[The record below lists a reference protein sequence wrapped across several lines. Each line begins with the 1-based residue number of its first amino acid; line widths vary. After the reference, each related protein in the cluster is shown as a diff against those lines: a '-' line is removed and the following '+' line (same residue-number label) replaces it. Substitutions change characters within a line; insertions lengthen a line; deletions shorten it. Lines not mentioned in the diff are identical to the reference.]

1 MHEHRDMLKD
11 EIEQIGK
18 VFAKII
24 GSFFQLKAKGNP
36 ALAIEVTNEQFKDEL
51 NLNIHHLIN
60 LTTDELQL
68 YFDSKRL
75 QAEHL
80 KLLTDYLLE
89 VGKHQLKVKAIEAT
103 KTLTKVLEIEDLMQQ
118 SKNANLFDDYTAVKT
133 VKQIKAEALLQSI

>member
-18 VFAKII
+18 VFAKIV

-36 ALAIEVTNEQFKDEL
+36 ALAIEIADEQFKDEL
-51 NLNIHHLIN
+51 NLNIHHLVN
-60 LTTDELQL
+60 LTTDELQQ

-89 VGKHQLKVKAIEAT
+89 VGKHQFQIKDDQAK
-103 KTLTKVLEIEDLMQQ
+103 KTLTMVLEIEELMQQ
-118 SKNANLFDDYTAVKT
+118 SKNANLFDDYAATKT
-133 VKQIKAEALLQSI
+133 VKQIEAEALLQNI

>member
-1 MHEHRDMLKD
+1 MHEHRDMLKY

-18 VFAKII
+18 VFAKIV

-60 LTTDELQL
+60 LTVNELQL
-68 YFDSKRL
+68 YFDGKIL
-75 QAEHL
+75 QVEHL
-80 KLLTDYLLE
+80 QLLTDYLLE
-89 VGKHQLKVKAIEAT
+89 VSKHQLQTKDSEAA
-103 KTLTKVLEIEDLMQQ
+103 KTLTKVLEIEDILQQ

-133 VKQIKAEALLQSI
+133 VKQIEAEALLQSI